1 MIAGGFAT
9 VMVVVLDEE
18 RPVPVS
24 VTAMVRVSDPRVV
37 LVSVNVAKAVL
48 IAAGPDRR
56 AGHGD
61 GGADGGRRPVAAH
74 PLPPRRADHDL
85 R

>member
-1 MIAGGFAT
+1 MDPGTVIAGGFAT

-37 LVSVNVAKAVL
+37 FVSVNVAKAVL
-48 IAAGPDRR
+48 I
-56 AGHGD
+56 
-61 GGADGGRRPVAAH
+61 VI
-74 PLPPRRADHDL
+74 LMVIL
-85 R
+85 MVELSVVLMVILMVELSVILMV